1 MRKEFRSCHFAAF
14 GTFEK
19 FADEMFRNVR
29 ESIDGQF
36 FSMFLMT
43 TQTHV
48 LPTRK
53 FENLTPTPVLLTT

>member
-1 MRKEFRSCHFAAF
+1 MFAKA
-14 GTFEK
+14 TPSE
-19 FADEMFRNVR
+19 R
-29 ESIDGQF
+29 IDGQF